1 MEDNFSADKG
11 GANGF
16 RMIQG
21 IIFIVH
27 FISII
32 ITSAL
37 PQIVRHY
44 VPEVGDHCPR
54 MYTP

>member
-1 MEDNFSADKG
+1 MEDNFPMDKG

-21 IIFIVH
+21 ITFIVR
-27 FISII
+27 FIPII

-37 PQIVRHY
+37 PQIIRHY
-44 VPEVGDHCPR
+44 IPEVGDPCPR
-54 MYTP
+54 M